1 MSYQCPLCQHP
12 LDRRSNS
19 YYCDNNHQFDLAK
32 EGYINLL
39 PVQFK
44 RSKEPGDSKEM
55 MQARRAFLDNHHYRP
70 MRDQVI
76 AAFDQFLPEQ
86 TAQILDIGCGEG
98 YYTSALAESLSARDV
113 VIYGLDV
120 AKVAVRFGAKRY
132 PQVNFSVASSQRLP
146 FEDNCLEG
154 VLRIYA
160 PCNPDE
166 LTRVV
171 KPGGIIVTVTPGP
184 RHLYQMKSLI
194 YTDVHLHPLKEES
207 FPGFSPAQEYQV
219 AYPMVLDGADATAL
233 LSMTPFAWKATEA
246 VKNQLAAETVFSC
259 ETDFLIR
266 VYRREQGTE
275 EAGDI

>member
-1 MSYQCPLCQHP
+1 MIMSYQCPLCQHP

-19 YYCDNNHQFDLAK
+19 YCCDNNHQFDLAK

-76 AAFDQFLPEQ
+76 AAFEQFLPEQ
-86 TAQILDIGCGEG
+86 AQAVLDIGCGEG
-98 YYTSALAESLSARDV
+98 YYTGALAETLAVRDITV
-113 VIYGLDV
+113 YGLDV
-120 AKVAVRFGAKRY
+120 AKIAVRFGAKRY

-146 FEDNCLEG
+146 FEDNSLEG

-171 KPGGIIVTVTPGP
+171 KPGGIVITVTPGP
-184 RHLYQMKSLI
+184 RHLYQLKSLI
-194 YTDVHLHPLKEES
+194 YNEVHLHPLKEEH
-207 FPGFSPAQEYQV
+207 FAGFGPAQEQQV
-219 AYPMVLDGADATAL
+219 AYPMVLNGADATAL
-233 LSMTPFAWKATEA
+233 LSMTPFAWKATDA
-246 VKNQLAAETVFSC
+246 VKTQLAAETGFSC

-266 VYRREQGTE
+266 VYRRD
-275 EAGDI
+275 A

>member
-1 MSYQCPLCQHP
+1 MIMSYQCPLCQHP

-19 YYCDNNHQFDLAK
+19 YCCDNNHQFDLAK

-86 TAQILDIGCGEG
+86 AQAVLDIGCGEG
-98 YYTSALAESLSARDV
+98 YYTGALAESLAARDV
-113 VIYGLDV
+113 VVYGLDV

-146 FEDNCLEG
+146 FEDNSLEG

-184 RHLYQMKSLI
+184 RHLYQLKSLI
-194 YTDVHLHPLKEES
+194 YTDVHLHPLKEEC
-207 FPGFSPAQEYQV
+207 FPGFSPVQEYQV
-219 AYPMVLDGADATAL
+219 AYPMLLAGADATAL

-246 VKNQLAAETVFSC
+246 VKTQLAAETEFSC

-266 VYRREQGTE
+266 VYRRD
-275 EAGDI
+275 A